1 MSMRKAFA
9 ALALASVAACLPNCS
24 YGQSVAPK
32 LSYTTVFSA
41 GSPAIGLASYDLF
54 ELPKPVLGGRVFA
67 GPAVGTTLNAGLPAY
82 GAMAG
87 IVWDV
92 PTKFGPTFSVGG
104 AAYILF
110 SGTGDR
116 QYGFGVIAGVK
127 F

>member
-1 MSMRKAFA
+1 MKTKLATPAILA
-9 ALALASVAACLPNCS
+9 ALLCLPACS
-24 YGQSVAPK
+24 EAQSAPK